1 VSTEK
6 EGSVLVELG
15 LVEQRFKAV
24 SEVLEGATVTDV
36 ARRYGVGRQ
45 TLHRWLRRYACE
57 GLGGLADKSSKP
69 DTCPHQIAPWLEAEI
84 VEMRRIHPSWGP
96 RTILNRL
103 ARKGIEPLPD
113 RSSVYRA
120 LVRHL
125 LIDPKARR
133 RRPSD
138 YKRWERSRSMELW
151 QMDVTLG
158 VKLKDGTRPSVVT
171 GIDDHSRFCVCA
183 KVVERA
189 TAKPVCDALLGAI
202 KAHGVP
208 EGILSDIQD
217 VFALKSPL
225 LPAGGARIRGDRC
238 PLHIAA

>member
-1 VSTEK
+1 
-6 EGSVLVELG
+6 LVELG

-24 SEVLEGATVTDV
+24 SEVFEGASVTDV

-45 TLHRWLRRYACE
+45 TVHRWLRRYAGG
-57 GLGGLADKSSKP
+57 GLGALADKSSKP
-69 DTCPHQIAPWLEAEI
+69 GSCPHQISPKLEAEI

-103 ARKGIEPLPD
+103 ARNRVHPLPD

-120 LVRHL
+120 LVRHQ
-125 LIDPKARR
+125 LIDPKSRK

-158 VKLKDGTRPSVVT
+158 VHLKDGTRPSVVT

-183 KVVERA
+183 RVVERA
-189 TAKPVCDALLGAI
+189 TATPCVTHCFT
-202 KAHGVP
+202 P
-208 EGILSDIQD
+208 
-217 VFALKSPL
+217 
-225 LPAGGARIRGDRC
+225 
-238 PLHIAA
+238 